1 MQSIVGPRPHCKPL
15 YMLRLIRHI
24 PRTRRERIQ
33 DRLKGL
39 QAELAMDM
47 AQVDE
52 MLERFQAATGK

>member
-1 MQSIVGPRPHCKPL
+1 
-15 YMLRLIRHI
+15 MLRLIRHI
-24 PRTRRERIQ
+24 PRTRRERIK

-52 MLERFQAATGK
+52 KLERFQAATGK